1 MGIKLKLPKLNTK
14 NFPYQLVMCYW
25 EDTVSDASWIDI
37 IDIKKAKLVEGE
49 CYSIRAE
56 RNSGNMKIFPQ
67 MKTISTEIKFES
79 PLSTIFT
86 FFSICLKITSM
97 CLSFSCTPCNL

>member
-37 IDIKKAKLVEGE
+37 VDIKKAKTAICCSVGWLIKNDDKVTVVMAD
-49 CYSIRAE
+49 YSFE
-56 RNSGNMKIFPQ
+56 ENK
-67 MKTISTEIKFES
+67 EIKQGGS
-79 PLSTIFT
+79 YTTIPTKNVLSIKK
-86 FFSICLKITSM
+86 LK
-97 CLSFSCTPCNL
+97 L